1 MLQVFQSRKMW
12 VVFLL
17 GFASGLPFYLTSRT
31 LQAWMTVEGVNLT
44 SIGLFSLVSLPYSL
58 KFLWSPLIDRFSL
71 PLLGRRKGWL
81 IASQIA
87 LSAAIAGMAFQQP
100 ATALQLLALNALVI
114 AFLSATQD
122 LTVDAYTADILKP
135 NELGR
140 GSGVKVVAYR
150 AALILTAAGALIA
163 ADYVPWP
170 VVYLLLGGVM
180 LAVTILS
187 LALPEPT
194 ARGRPPSIGE
204 AVRMPFIDFF
214 NRSGNARG
222 VWILAFLV
230 LYRLGDSMIMNM
242 TTSFLLQ
249 AGFSQSDVG
258 IVQGGIGL
266 FATIAGVV
274 AGAAILDRIGM
285 NRSLWVFGLLQVASN
300 LAYLILASAGRSY
313 TLLVVTV
320 VVENVCYGMVTAAV
334 VAFLMS
340 VCDPRFSATQY
351 ALLSSVMAVGRDVLA
366 APSGSIAEK
375 AGWPAFFL
383 ISVFAAIPGLLLL
396 RQFAPWFETQRHQ

>member
-1 MLQVFQSRKMW
+1 
-12 VVFLL
+12 
-17 GFASGLPFYLTSRT
+17 
-31 LQAWMTVEGVNLT
+31 MTVEGVNLT